1 MQALEKFSTF
11 FGLRLSHRLFS
22 AAKQLSLTLQKKE
35 IALQDAITAVEAAKS
50 FFKRMHSDEEFNNFY
65 DDTVASALEHKI
77 NQPEL
82 PRYRKRPTRYESGSE
97 QHRYSSPKAYHRHL
111 YFEACDLLCA
121 ELGNRFDH
129 QLNSS
134 ALALEQILIKAANGD
149 YQTSIKELEKSCYK
163 DDIVLTDL
171 ARHLLLL

>member
-1 MQALEKFSTF
+1 M
-11 FGLRLSHRLFS
+11 R
-22 AAKQLSLTLQKKE
+22 
-35 IALQDAITAVEAAKS
+35 
-50 FFKRMHSDEEFNNFY
+50 SDDNFY

-82 PRYRKRPTRYESGSE
+82 PRYRKRPTRHESGSE
-97 QHRYSSPKAYHRHL
+97 QHRYTSPRAYHCHL

-134 ALALEQILIKAANGD
+134 VLALERTLIKAVNGED
-149 YQTSIKELEKSCYK
+149 YQTSIKELARE
-163 DDIVLTDL
+163 IVLQG
-171 ARHLLLL
+171 

>member
-1 MQALEKFSTF
+1 M
-11 FGLRLSHRLFS
+11 
-22 AAKQLSLTLQKKE
+22 
-35 IALQDAITAVEAAKS
+35 
-50 FFKRMHSDEEFNNFY
+50 
-65 DDTVASALEHKI
+65 
-77 NQPEL
+77 
-82 PRYRKRPTRYESGSE
+82 SGSE
-97 QHRYSSPKAYHRHL
+97 QHRYTSPRAYHRHL

-134 ALALEQILIKAANGD
+134 VLALERTLIKAANGED

-171 ARHLLLL
+171 ARHLLLLQDVVQKSVPGIKKVTSVHTICDAINSNDIFKEMLPTVHQLLRLYLTLPIIHQPHLKEHSQH